1 MPDVNGITLAMA
13 IRAIDDKMWQLR
25 EQMQGIGPG
34 GEEYER
40 LDMEYLGY
48 MKGGE
53 EYERLDME
61 YLGYMKAA
69 HALRS
74 AYEEACETTANL
86 LPYAN
91 LVREP

>member
-25 EQMQGIGPG
+25 EQMQGIGP
-34 GEEYER
+34 
-40 LDMEYLGY
+40 D
-48 MKGGE
+48 GE

-91 LVREP
+91 LVREPCPLTTA